1 MSNSLAIAT
10 VTAALRNLLMQV
22 NNVSPDT
29 IITAKPPNRARSHSD
44 RGNQLNLFL
53 YQISPNAAWGSQDS
67 TGALSLANQ
76 APKSPDL
83 ALNLY
88 YFITAYGRDDD
99 DLASHQLLGQIVEL
113 LHHHPEFKPGE
124 MQLALP
130 GNNLYQQVEQIRI
143 IPQLLTSEELS
154 KLWSIFQ
161 VPYSI
166 SVAYQVSVV
175 LITGQPI
182 GAGIQPDAEA
192 QAEASSM
199 EMVASS
205 GPKLMSIQTSAP
217 QGSPKP
223 GDLLTLRGQG
233 LAGDRITVR
242 YQSLQAANC
251 HQTVKAT
258 PGNGQTITVQWP
270 LQPHDASR
278 WVAGFYCLTVEISR
292 VAVPQQWS
300 NSLAIALAPQI
311 LDLSLVASEAASLA
325 LKVTCSLTVLPEQ
338 AAVLLVYPAA
348 ADRLVAEVL
357 CLQAQPRS
365 QPTNELT
372 FPLEGMPRPGGV
384 AMLRL
389 DGVDSAGVALEA
401 IATPSLVSSSSTP
414 LPEAGAP

>member
-10 VTAALRNLLMQV
+10 VTAALRNLLMQASKV
-22 NNVSPDT
+22 LPDT
-29 IITAKPPNRARSHSD
+29 IITTKPPNRARSHSD

-53 YQISPNAAWGSQDS
+53 YQISPNAAWGGQNNAGSWS
-67 TGALSLANQ
+67 ANQ
-76 APKSPDL
+76 IQRSPDL

-130 GNNLYQQVEQIRI
+130 RNNLYQQVEQIRI
-143 IPQLLTSEELS
+143 IPQPLTPEELS
-154 KLWSIFQ
+154 KLWSIFH

-175 LITGQPI
+175 LITGQQI
-182 GAGIQPDAEA
+182 GAETQLHSNAQPEA
-192 QAEASSM
+192 TSLDT
-199 EMVASS
+199 VALS
-205 GPKLMSIQTSAP
+205 GPRLIAIQASDP
-217 QGSPKP
+217 QGSPRP

-233 LAGDRITVR
+233 LAGDRVTVR
-242 YQSLQAANC
+242 YQSLQDTNC

-258 PGNGQTITVQWP
+258 PGNGHSLTVQWP
-270 LQPHDASR
+270 LQPLDSPH
-278 WVAGFYCLTVEISR
+278 WVAGFYRLTVEISR

-325 LKVTCSLTVLPEQ
+325 LKMTCSLTVLPEQ
-338 AAVLLVYPAA
+338 AAVLLVHPTGS
-348 ADRLVAEVL
+348 DRLVSEVL
-357 CLQAQPRS
+357 CLQAQSRS

-372 FPLEGMPRPGGV
+372 FLLEGIPSPGRV

-389 DGVDSAGVALEA
+389 DGVDSAGVALDA
-401 IATPSLVSSSSTP
+401 IAPPSLVSPSSTP
-414 LPEAGAP
+414 SPEAGSP